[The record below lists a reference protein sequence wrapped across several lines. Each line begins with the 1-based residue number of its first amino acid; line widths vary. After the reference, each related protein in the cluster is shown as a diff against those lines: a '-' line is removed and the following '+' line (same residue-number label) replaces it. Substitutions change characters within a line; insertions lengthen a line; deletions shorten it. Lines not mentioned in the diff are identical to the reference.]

1 MTTSVPNSPQEL
13 LNLNTELTPEELF
26 DKWCE
31 LPYEDQDNF
40 IFKLLVCQLK
50 FHKFLL
56 DKSQKGDSDLPDTQ
70 QLMRDVTKLEVIIR
84 LYEEVE

>member
-13 LNLNTELTPEELF
+13 LRLNTELTPEELF

-31 LPYEDQDNF
+31 LSYTDQDNF
-40 IFKLLVCQLK
+40 IFKLLICQLK

-56 DKSQKGDSDLPDTQ
+56 DKSQKGDSDLF
-70 QLMRDVTKLEVIIR
+70 KCIVIA
-84 LYEEVE
+84 

>member
-13 LNLNTELTPEELF
+13 LKLNTELTPEELF

-40 IFKLLVCQLK
+40 IFKLLVFK
-50 FHKFLL
+50 FFLELVPGFFHSIKFL
-56 DKSQKGDSDLPDTQ
+56 
-70 QLMRDVTKLEVIIR
+70 I
-84 LYEEVE
+84 